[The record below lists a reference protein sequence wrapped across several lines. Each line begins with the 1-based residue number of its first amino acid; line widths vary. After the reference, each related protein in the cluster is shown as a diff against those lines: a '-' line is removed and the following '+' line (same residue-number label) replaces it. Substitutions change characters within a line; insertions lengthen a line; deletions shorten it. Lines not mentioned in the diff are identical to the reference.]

1 MNVQASERP
10 LVLFRTIPGSSLRR
24 TLAGLALIVALG
36 LCACGKRDAPET
48 QPADEPSESTI
59 VAVLF
64 FQNQDPHPDTD
75 WIGRGIA
82 QLLSMRLEQHDR
94 LDVVRYSRLETALR
108 SMGRTDSAELTEK
121 TLLEAARRT
130 EAARAVLGD
139 YRISAGQFLI
149 NARLVDVVS
158 GALVAEKQV
167 QGLGPQN
174 LYQMADQIAGTL
186 SDGFGI
192 AVAQRKAGTES
203 TGDLT
208 AYEAFIRAQ
217 EAFRR
222 FDTSKGMAL
231 LNRSVTRDTN
241 FTLAYASQAIQA
253 YSIGDLPRATAAV
266 RHASSHPERLS
277 EPERLMIEAIR
288 DHLFGKYEQGFKT
301 LERLRNTIRPDPE
314 IYLVLAQMFY
324 TIQDHASAEK
334 IYQDLLRQDPNNVV
348 AHIMLGLNQL
358 ELELPDLAQS
368 ELEEALRLKPDH
380 PYAHIAMSRIN
391 AYQGNLEEAEHQ
403 LHEASRLDP
412 EDPWIHNQ
420 LGYFYLSQNKLET
433 ALKEFKRYVELA
445 PDDPNAHDSL
455 AEGYLRNGNKSMAEK
470 EYLLAL
476 KLKPDFDN
484 PHFMLGRMYEDRG
497 ETQKAVR
504 MFQRYLQINP
514 RGPMAKEAEVRLE
527 AIGNR

>member
-1 MNVQASERP
+1 MKSEVTKRP
-10 LVLFRTIPGSSLRR
+10 VVLRR
-24 TLAGLALIVALG
+24 TTPGPQLWRALAGLALIVTLG
-36 LCACGKRDAPET
+36 LCACGKQDAPET
-48 QPADEPSESTI
+48 GQADEHSQSTT

-82 QLLSMRLEQHDR
+82 QLLSMRLGQHDR
-94 LDVVRYSRLETALR
+94 LDVVRSSRLETALR
-108 SMGRTDSAELTEK
+108 SMGQTHSAELTEK

-130 EAARAVLGD
+130 EAVRAVLGD

-149 NARLVDVVS
+149 NARLVDVAS
-158 GALVAEKQV
+158 GALVAEKQA
-167 QGLGPQN
+167 QGPGLQS
-174 LYQMADQIAGTL
+174 LYQLADQIAGTL

-192 AVAQRKAGTES
+192 AAAGQNAGIEP

-217 EAFRR
+217 EAFWR
-222 FDTSKGMAL
+222 FDTPEGMAL
-231 LNRSVTRDTN
+231 LNRAVTRDTN
-241 FTLAYASQAIQA
+241 FTLAYTSQAIQA
-253 YSIGDLPRATAAV
+253 YSIGDLPRAAAAV
-266 RHASSHPERLS
+266 RHASSHPERLLS
-277 EPERLMIEAIR
+277 PERLMIEAIR
-288 DHLFGKYEQGFKT
+288 DHLFGKYEQSFEIF
-301 LERLRNTIRPDPE
+301 ERLRNTVRPDPE

-358 ELELPDLAQS
+358 ELGLTDLAQS

-380 PYAHIAMSRIN
+380 PYAHIVMSRIN
-391 AYQGNLEEAEHQ
+391 AYQGNLQEAEHQ

-420 LGYFYLSQNKLET
+420 LGYFYLSQNKPEA

-445 PDDPNAHDSL
+445 PEDPNAHDSL
-455 AEGYLRNGNKSMAEK
+455 AEGYLRNGDKNMAEQ

-484 PHFMLGRMYEDRG
+484 PHFMLARIYEDRG
-497 ETQKAVR
+497 ETQTAVQ

-514 RGPMAKEAEVRLE
+514 RGPMAKEAEARLGSL
-527 AIGNR
+527 GNR